1 MELQYALVNFVK
13 KNGGNCDH
21 GRGNF
26 NNWGGHDQIW
36 NNLNLS
42 TNIQHQI
49 LGYPSTKVLIR
60 VLNLCNYLL
69 NKSIEFCAILNIE

>member
-1 MELQYALVNFVK
+1 MKLQYASTNFVK

-36 NNLNLS
+36 NNLDLPSCNAR
-42 TNIQHQI
+42 NNKPICQI
-49 LGYPSTKVLIR
+49 CDK
-60 VLNLCNYLL
+60 
-69 NKSIEFCAILNIE
+69 